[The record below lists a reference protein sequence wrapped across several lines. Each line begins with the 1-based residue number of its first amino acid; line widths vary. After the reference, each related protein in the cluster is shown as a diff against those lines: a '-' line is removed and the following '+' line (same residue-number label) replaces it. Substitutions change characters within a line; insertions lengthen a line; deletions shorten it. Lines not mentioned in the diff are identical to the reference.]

1 MEAAPEII
9 SALLNAAYVVGML
22 RQRIWAWPAGLLGCL
37 VGAWVMYQSALYAE
51 VLLYLIYSAMAVYGW
66 VMWTRSHAQSQGLT
80 VHTFASRRPW
90 VVYAA
95 IGLLGTIGI
104 GWLMLKWTDNPRPYV
119 DAAMFSFSVLATL
132 WQVQKRLE
140 NWYVWIV
147 INAIGVW
154 LYLDRDMIYYT
165 AYSALLFA
173 MSVRGLREW
182 RLMLALAS
190 KL

>member
-22 RQRIWAWPAGLLGCL
+22 RQRIWAWPAGLVGCL

-66 VMWTRSHAQSQGLT
+66 VMWTRPQAQGLT
-80 VHTFASRRPW
+80 VRTFKNRRPW
-90 VVYAA
+90 FVFALT
-95 IGLLGTIGI
+95 GLLGTLSM
-104 GWLMLKWTDNPRPYV
+104 GWLMSEWTDNPRPFV

-154 LYLDRDMIYYT
+154 LYLDRDMVYYM

-173 MSVRGLREW
+173 MSARGLREW